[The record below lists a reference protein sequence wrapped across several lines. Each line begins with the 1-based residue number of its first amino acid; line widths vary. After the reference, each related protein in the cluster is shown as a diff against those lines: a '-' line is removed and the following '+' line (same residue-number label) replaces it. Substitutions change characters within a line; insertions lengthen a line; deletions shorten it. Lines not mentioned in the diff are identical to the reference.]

1 MSSISLRIG
10 GNKLANEGFRV
21 LVNIG
26 TPSPDVKDRSVEP
39 GLIEN
44 DYYFFIRHEADQIVY
59 TVQKTR
65 IRSYGAARDGR
76 LLMAIGIPKGY
87 EVEAASPY
95 DVLMDVYNTFI
106 SHYTTDSL
114 GGTQFSNVEVDPSVF
129 QAILDRYKL
138 IPARNRYLPMSPAPA
153 SKAFVLLPSSR
164 QIADLMRDSQY
175 AEFQPFSEI
184 VVARE
189 GSTSFQ
195 RLNITVP
202 RPVHFKVY
210 VNNVAQA
217 EITSLTEPYTAK
229 ADMGEGFECTPVQFT
244 LADLKAGA
252 VPPEVK
258 IDLQKETVY
267 CTLVPRPVV
276 QVWTLVLEG
285 DHPGYDH
292 IKVRDRQSGV
302 EIPVDAGG
310 QFPLSGK
317 QISGTLEVVG
327 SDPSFVKTGLDAK
340 DNVNK
345 VLRARFE
352 KRKPLAT
359 SRKAPAGLGSMAQN
373 ISFRISPTSF
383 KDRRIDLHLE
393 GGGKELVIPEVRVS
407 NGEAMAAVPVGFFP
421 STFRVSAESEHY
433 STFDQQVTVVP
444 EKEQDVVLRF
454 SKKDFLS
461 NPWVPKL
468 FAGLAGLLVGMLIG
482 WLCFGGVLAPKKAD
496 NSGTG
501 ANPPGRGVS
510 NNPEPGLSDEEIL
523 KDVPLEMTFEE
534 LKKIFERSK
543 DKEELAVIIEAYKT
557 VLERIEKGDSFDN
570 PDYLMNG
577 KVGGKLSKRVR
588 AALQATY
595 KGCFD
600 VDNDKPRD
608 YDDKEKEEAK
618 AMYEEHHKEFKS
630 FKDLY
635 HIGEVIKKLE

>member
-26 TPSPDVKDRSVEP
+26 TPSPDVKDRFVEP

-44 DYYFFIRHEADQIVY
+44 EYYFFIRHEADQIVY

-106 SHYTTDSL
+106 AHYTTDSL

-129 QAILDRYKL
+129 QTILDRYKL

-175 AEFQPFSEI
+175 PEFQPFSEI

-258 IDLQKETVY
+258 IDLQKEAVY

-285 DHPGYDH
+285 DHPGYDR
-292 IKVRDRQSGV
+292 IKVRDRLSGT

-359 SRKAPAGLGSMAQN
+359 SRKAPAGSGSMAQN
-373 ISFRISPTSF
+373 ISFRISPTTF
-383 KDRRIDLHLE
+383 KDKRIDLHLE
-393 GGGKELVIPEVRVS
+393 GGGKELVIPEVRVI
-407 NGEAMAAVPVGFFP
+407 NGEAMADVPVGFFP
-421 STFRVSAESEHY
+421 SSFRVSAESEHY
-433 STFDQQVTVVP
+433 STFDKQVTVVP
-444 EKEQDVVLRF
+444 EKEQDVVLRL

-461 NPWVPKL
+461 IPWVPKL
-468 FAGLAGLLVGMLIG
+468 IAGLVGLLVGVLIG

-496 NSGTG
+496 NSGAGNGQPNAEIT
-501 ANPPGRGVS
+501 
-510 NNPEPGLSDEEIL
+510 NNSDKGHSDEEIL
-523 KDVPLEMTFEE
+523 EDVPIEMTFDE
-534 LKKIFERSK
+534 LKGILERSK
-543 DKEELAVIIEAYKT
+543 DKEELAERVEAYKI
-557 VLERIEKGDSFDN
+557 VLDRIEKGDSFDN
-570 PDYLMNG
+570 PDYLKEGTVG
-577 KVGGKLSKRVR
+577 KSLSMPVR

-595 KGCFD
+595 KGCHD
-600 VDNDKPRD
+600 LDKDKPQD
-608 YDDKEKEEAK
+608 YNDTERETAK
-618 AMYEEHHKEFKS
+618 DMYKKHHKEFKS
-630 FKDLY
+630 FQDLY
-635 HIGEVIKKLE
+635 HIGEVIKKLK